1 MLKSLKLLSDPTRL
15 RILMLVGS
23 EALSVAELQEILG
36 MGQSRISTQLSQ
48 LKTEGLVSDERSG
61 KNNMYS
67 CTAAPD
73 LMEVAQL
80 AAEEVPEVAADKAAL
95 RHLLRKRKDSA
106 RAYFDELAGRFGK
119 DYVPGRSWKALAEAL
134 IKVLNYKIVA
144 DLGAGEGTLAQLLA
158 QRAEKVIAVDLSP
171 KMVEFGQALA
181 IQNGLTN
188 LEYRIGDIEDPP
200 IGEQSLDLAV
210 LSQALHHAEHP
221 QRAIDAAFRIL
232 KPGGRLIVLDLVQHH
247 FEEARELYADRW
259 LGFSESALAAML
271 ENAGFENIETV
282 IADRE
287 AKAPHFQTLLGLG
300 VRPCAGNHLLP

>member
-15 RILMLVGS
+15 RILMLVGG

-48 LKTEGLVSDERSG
+48 LKSAGLVSDERSG

-67 CTAAPD
+67 CTADPD
-73 LMEVAQL
+73 LMEVARA
-80 AAEEVPEVAADKAAL
+80 AAEEVPEVAADEMAL
-95 RHLLRKRKDSA
+95 RHLLRKRRDQA

-134 IKVLNYKIVA
+134 IKVLNYQTVA

-158 QRAEKVIAVDLSP
+158 QRADKVIAVDLSS
-171 KMVEFGQALA
+171 KMVEFGQSLA
-181 IQNGLTN
+181 IQNGLAN
-188 LEYRIGDIEDPP
+188 LEYRLGDIEEPP
-200 IGEQSLDLAV
+200 IDNESLDLAI

-232 KPGGRLIVLDLVQHH
+232 KPGGRLIVLDLVQHQ
-247 FEEARELYADRW
+247 FEQARELYADRW
-259 LGFSESALAAML
+259 LGFTESALAAML
-271 ENAGFENIETV
+271 EKAGFTQIETIV
-282 IADRE
+282 ADRE
-287 AKAPHFQTLLGLG
+287 STSPYFQTLLGIG
-300 VRPCAGNHLLP
+300 TRPANS

>member
-48 LKTEGLVSDERSG
+48 LKTAGLVQDERSG

-67 CTAAPD
+67 CTTAPD
-73 LMEVAQL
+73 LLEMARL
-80 AAEEVPEVAADKAAL
+80 AAAEVPEVDADRAAL

-158 QRAEKVIAVDLSP
+158 QNAEKVIAVDLSP
-171 KMVEFGQALA
+171 KMVEFGQSLA
-181 IQNGLTN
+181 RQNGLSN
-188 LEYRIGDIEDPP
+188 LEYRIGDIENPP
-200 IGEQSLDLAV
+200 IDPEHLDLAI

-221 QRAIDAAFRIL
+221 QRAIDSAFRIL
-232 KPGGRLIVLDLVQHH
+232 KPGGRLIVLDLVQHQ
-247 FEEARELYADRW
+247 FEQARELYADRW
-259 LGFSESALAAML
+259 LGFSESELASML
-271 ENAGFENIETV
+271 EKAGFTAIGTLV
-282 IADRE
+282 ADKE
-287 AKAPHFQTLLGLG
+287 SSAPNFQTLLGIG
-300 VRPCAGNHLLP
+300 VRPAA